1 MTGTDKSLEEQIE
14 ELLADDNHRQNPL
27 YQPLERLW
35 ATHRDLAKRIDRISR
50 ISDAYQ
56 SLTKENEQTLTERL
70 NKQLRQLSKVARI
83 SDHYQKMM
91 HDLNLALRE
100 ASNHDPLTGLGNRRL
115 LVERLKEET
124 ERARRYSRPFS
135 IAMLDIDRFKSI
147 NDEHGHELGD
157 LVLVEISRV
166 LDAEIREQDL
176 CGRWGGEEFLVIL
189 PETTLA
195 DAGQVMDRIRTSIGN
210 LVVRIG
216 EETISATTS
225 IGVAEYQPGCSYSDT
240 INQADIA
247 LLLAKRSGRDR
258 VEMATPG
265 TAAD

>member
-1 MTGTDKSLEEQIE
+1 MTGTDKSLEDQME
-14 ELLADDNHRQNPL
+14 ELLGDHGNRSNPL
-27 YQPLERLW
+27 YAPLEKLW
-35 ATHRDLAKRIDRISR
+35 ATHRDLARRIDRISR

-56 SLTKENEQTLTERL
+56 SLTKENEQSLTERI

-115 LVERLKEET
+115 LLERLKEET

-157 LVLVEISRV
+157 QVLVEVSRV
-166 LDAEIREQDL
+166 LGAEVREQDL
-176 CGRWGGEEFLVIL
+176 CGRWGGEEFLVLL
-189 PETTLA
+189 PETGLDKA
-195 DAGQVMDRIRTSIGN
+195 AQVMERIRLAIAGM
-210 LVVRIG
+210 VVRIG
-216 EETISATTS
+216 EGTISATTS
-225 IGVAEYQPGCSYSDT
+225 IGVAEYQAGFSYSDT
-240 INQADIA
+240 INQADVA

-258 VEMATPG
+258 IELAVPAS
-265 TAAD
+265 

>member
-1 MTGTDKSLEEQIE
+1 MTGTDKALEEQLE
-14 ELLADDNHRQNPL
+14 ELLGDEGNRANPL
-27 YQPLERLW
+27 YEPLENLW
-35 ATHRDLAKRIDRISR
+35 ATHRDLARRIDRISR

-56 SLTKENEQTLTERL
+56 TITKEKEQSLTERI

-115 LVERLKEET
+115 LTERLKEET

-147 NDEHGHELGD
+147 NDQHGHELGD
-157 LVLVEISRV
+157 QVLVEISRV
-166 LDAEIREQDL
+166 LDAEIREQDV
-176 CGRWGGEEFLVIL
+176 CGRWGGEEFLVLL
-189 PETTLA
+189 PETGLEKA
-195 DAGQVMDRIRTSIGN
+195 AQVMERIRLAIAG

-216 EETISATTS
+216 EDTISATTS
-225 IGVAEYQPGCSYSDT
+225 IGVAEYQPGFSYSDT
-240 INQADIA
+240 INQADAA

-258 VEMATPG
+258 IELAVNAG
-265 TAAD
+265 